1 MAWTAPLYYIIIQR
15 MTKTGTM
22 VSVRLDPALAAALE
36 RHCAQTGATR
46 SRVVQQSMAQYL
58 VAHSGP
64 TLGQLAEALLPPLPK
79 RRARPSRTAPASRVA
94 PPSRQQR
101 FRDYVRD
108 KRHR

>member
-1 MAWTAPLYYIIIQR
+1 
-15 MTKTGTM
+15 MTKASTM
-22 VSVRLDPALAAALE
+22 LSVRLDPALAAALE

-58 VAHSGP
+58 VAQSGP
-64 TLGQLAEALLPPLPK
+64 TLGELAEAVLPALGK
-79 RRARPSRTAPASRVA
+79 RRARAAR
-94 PPSRQQR
+94 PSRQQR